1 MTRCLAA
8 RNRVSVMPQPSS
20 ELLLQRVLAYWQ
32 WSGVALDAATQQALE
47 EPAEQRLA
55 YCLQALQAALP
66 PTSQQPDA
74 CPPLRRGSMH
84 YGDY

>member
-1 MTRCLAA
+1 
-8 RNRVSVMPQPSS
+8 MPQPSS

-32 WSGVALDAATQQALE
+32 WSGVALDAATQQQALAIVTRALE